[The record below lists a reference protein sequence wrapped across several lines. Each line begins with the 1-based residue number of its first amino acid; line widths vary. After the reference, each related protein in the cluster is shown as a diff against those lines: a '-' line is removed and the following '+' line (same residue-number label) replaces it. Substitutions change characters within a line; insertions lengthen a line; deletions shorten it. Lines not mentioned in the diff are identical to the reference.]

1 MKNKVY
7 KLFGIKIFE
16 VITYEKDEQPLPS
29 KGLFGNP
36 KGEVLE
42 YTPEQEQR
50 DRDKETI
57 KKMEGRNDK

>member
-16 VITYEKDEQPLPS
+16 IIDYDKDETQAPS
-29 KGLFGNP
+29 RLLFIKP

-42 YTPEQEQR
+42 YSPEEEQR
-50 DRDKETI
+50 DKDKKI
-57 KKMEGRNDK
+57 IDKMEGR

>member
-16 VITYEKDEQPLPS
+16 IVVYEKGEQPLP
-29 KGLFGNP
+29 KKLFGKA

-57 KKMEGRNDK
+57 KKMEGK